1 MHRMGMS
8 MRIRLMAALPLL
20 FLSPPV
26 MAAKDDSGAKQKAA
40 AERTGPYLGVQPGV
54 KDSAPGK
61 ADVRARG
68 ALRLMTWVGF
78 QMQGVGG
85 RVFVQTTEPAVYSLV
100 PSLAD
105 EIVLEFTD
113 TRLQSG
119 NDARALETGFFPT
132 AVMSVKASQARN
144 ITRVVIKLREVVGYD
159 LRQDGNYLMLD
170 FRPPTITP
178 VAPGNPQTSPGTP
191 PNP

>member
-1 MHRMGMS
+1 MGMS

>member
-8 MRIRLMAALPLL
+8 MRIRLMVALPLL

-85 RVFVQTTEPAVYSLV
+85 RVFVQTTEPAVYNLV